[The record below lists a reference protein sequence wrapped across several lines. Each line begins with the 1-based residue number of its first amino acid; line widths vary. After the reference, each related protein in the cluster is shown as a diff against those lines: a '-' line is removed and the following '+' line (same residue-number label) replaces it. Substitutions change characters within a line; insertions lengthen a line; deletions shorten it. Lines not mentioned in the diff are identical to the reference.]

1 MDWYVVVKTINGHRY
16 RYRQKT
22 WRAGKSVRCQS
33 HYLGGCNTTLTGYH
47 GTFAKFDR
55 FDEAKLGSGA
65 GGPDTEAGFFFA
77 SNSRVAISYASTE
90 LAAKRGLDAKIR
102 TLEARIEDLTG
113 RDWDCAEEDLN
124 SGEYADDKDME
135 SKLKTYL
142 LRRERASG
150 RLDDLCQRG
159 IFDEL
164 ELSKRAH
171 LKRCRIEMKDAYY
184 FDNDYRKYSPWTYLT
199 AIYKARELGCDG
211 VVIKNT
217 YDMGTPSLYENEDYP
232 DDDMTDVY
240 IVFSSGQIET
250 TSDAANAR

>member
-22 WRAGKSVRCQS
+22 WRAGKSVRCES
-33 HYLGGCNTTLTGYH
+33 HYLGRCNTTVTGFH
-47 GTFAKFDR
+47 GTFAKFDKFSR
-55 FDEAKLGSGA
+55 KTLGSGA

-77 SNSRVAISYASTE
+77 SNARVAISYASTE

-102 TLEARIEDLTG
+102 TLEERVEELTG
-113 RDWDCAEEDLN
+113 DCWDDAEERLN
-124 SGEYADDKDME
+124 DGDFADDKDTE
-135 SKLKTYL
+135 NRLKSYL
-142 LRRERASG
+142 QCLYRARE
-150 RLDDLCQRG
+150 RLDDLCNRG

-171 LKRCRIEMKDAYY
+171 LKRCRIEMEDAYY
-184 FDNDYRKYSPWTYLT
+184 FDNEYRKYSPWTYLT

-217 YDMGTPSLYENEDYP
+217 YDMGTPSKYETE
-232 DDDMTDVY
+232 DDDDITDVY
-240 IVFSSGQIET
+240 IVFSSNQI
-250 TSDAANAR
+250 AATAEMKA